1 MGRRGRPKRSSIY
14 EPKPLHTSVRMSLRT
29 KAEVDT
35 LLTLTGLQMS
45 QVLADAIHDYYIRK
59 LQEKSERRR
68 QLDGWK

>member
-1 MGRRGRPKRSSIY
+1 
-14 EPKPLHTSVRMSLRT
+14 MSLRT

-45 QVLADAIHDYYIRK
+45 QVIADAIHDYYIRK